1 MKTFVAIP
9 QGTTRNTFLTAEN
22 TALLRQFGT
31 VREADAPLS
40 EETVIRS
47 IGDSEIYLTC
57 WGSPRLSAPVLDAAP
72 DLKLLVHLGG
82 TVVPF
87 VSDEM
92 WKRGIRVIS
101 GNAFF
106 AESTA
111 EGALAY
117 LFAAQRE
124 IPFYSRELKEN
135 RRWKKSDAES
145 RGLLGKTVGI
155 VSYGAV
161 ARNLV
166 RMLQPFRVKILVYD
180 IVTIPEAEKETYGM
194 KQVDLETL
202 FSEADVISVHTPLNS
217 ATHHLIGKDL
227 LEKIRPGALFLN
239 TSRGKVIDQSALET
253 ELETGRFRALL
264 DVYETEPPLPDCKLF
279 LLPNVIMMPHMA
291 GPTSDLRPQI
301 AEALIREAYGYLENR
316 EPLTH
321 EITEQAAR
329 GMSER

>member
-1 MKTFVAIP
+1 MKTFIAIP

-22 TALLRQFGT
+22 TALLCRCGS

-47 IGDSEIYLTC
+47 IGDSEVYMTC
-57 WGSPRLSAPVLDAAP
+57 WGSPRLSAPILETAP

-82 TVVPF
+82 TVAPF

-92 WKRGIRVIS
+92 WARGIRVIS
-101 GNAFF
+101 GNAFL

-117 LFAAQRE
+117 LLAAQRE

-135 RRWKKSDAES
+135 KRWKKSDSEN

-161 ARNLV
+161 ARNFV

-180 IVTIPEAEKETYGM
+180 IVPIPEEEKKRYGM
-194 KQVDLETL
+194 EQVNPDTL
-202 FSEADVISVHTPLNS
+202 FSESEIISIHTPLNDK
-217 ATHHLIGKDL
+217 THRLIGREL
-227 LEKIRPGALFLN
+227 LRLIQPNALLLN
-239 TSRGKVIDQSALET
+239 TSRGQVIDQSALEA

-264 DVYETEPPLPDCKLF
+264 DVFETEPPAPDCKLF
-279 LLPNVIMMPHMA
+279 SLPNVIMMPHMA
-291 GPTSDLRPQI
+291 GPTTDLRPQI
-301 AEALIREAYGYLENR
+301 AQALIREAYGYLEKR

-329 GMSER
+329 KMSEH